1 MMRPVKHKLVRITT
15 VPISL
20 HLLLKGQMK
29 YMKEQGF
36 EVIMISSPGKEA
48 EWVEREE
55 ACEMIVLP
63 MERGVSLFK
72 DLQALVR
79 LTRILKNLEPDIVHT
94 HTPKAGLLGML
105 AARLAKVPVR
115 MHTIAGLPWME
126 RKGLNRF
133 ILKQMERVTAACA
146 HRIYP
151 NSKGLYSF
159 LKEEGISSNGKMKL
173 LGNGSS
179 NGIDCSYFSREAIDE
194 KEIAGLYQQSGL
206 KKHAWVW
213 IFAGRLVRDKGI
225 HELLFAFTHLHELY
239 PDDQLWL
246 LGEEEP
252 HLDPLE
258 PWATEQILAHSNI
271 FHWGFQK
278 DVRPFFAA
286 AQVLVFPSYREG
298 MPNVP
303 LQAGAMGC
311 AMILSNINGC
321 NEIVTD
327 GDNGFLVPPKNKEA
341 LFQKMLTLRNQP
353 AMQQSFAQK
362 TRTAIA
368 QQYDRTQV
376 WQHLHHEYKNLLKQS
391 HE

>member
-1 MMRPVKHKLVRITT
+1 MMRPVKPRLVRITT

-20 HLLLKGQMK
+20 QLLLKGQMK
-29 YMKEQGF
+29 YMKEKGF
-36 EVIMISSPGKEA
+36 EVIMISSPGREA
-48 EWVEREE
+48 EEVERDE

-79 LTRILKNLEPDIVHT
+79 LTRILRNLEPDIVHT

-126 RKGLNRF
+126 TKGLQRV
-133 ILKQMERVTAACA
+133 ILKQMERLTAACA
-146 HRIYP
+146 HFIYP
-151 NSKGLYSF
+151 NSKGLYAF
-159 LKEEGISSNGKMKL
+159 LKKEGFGTDGKMKM
-173 LGNGSS
+173 LGHGSS
-179 NGIDCSYFSREAIDE
+179 NGIDCTHFSRVAIDDTQ
-194 KEIAGLYQQSGL
+194 INSLYQQSAL
-206 KKHAWVW
+206 KKGGWVW
-213 IFAGRLVRDKGI
+213 IFAGRLVKDKGI
-225 HELLFAFTHLHELY
+225 HELLFAFNHLYELF

-252 HLDPLE
+252 ALDPLDQ
-258 PWATEQILAHSNI
+258 WARELMHSHSNI

-286 AQVLVFPSYREG
+286 AEVLVFPSYREG

-303 LQAGAMGC
+303 MQAGAMGC

-321 NEIVTD
+321 NELITD
-327 GDNGFLVPPKNKEA
+327 GEDGFLVEPKNKEQ
-341 LFQKMLTLRNQP
+341 LFQKMLTLRNN
-353 AMQQSFAQK
+353 AALRQSFAQK
-362 TRTAIA
+362 TRHTIA
-368 QQYDRTQV
+368 ERYDRAAV
-376 WQHLHHEYKNLLKQS
+376 WQLIEQEYRHLLKQV
-391 HE
+391 